1 MPDDPTV
8 AERAVVVQLLG
19 RAGPTQVA
27 ELYAAV
33 PGGLTPTGIDAAVL
47 SLVEAGVLGQGPDK
61 GLYASAA
68 LQRLDMLGLIAI

>member
-8 AERAVVVQLLG
+8 AERAVVVQLIG

-33 PGGLTPTGIDAAVL
+33 PGGLTPTDIDAAVL
-47 SLVEAGVLGQGPDK
+47 GLAKAGVLWQAPDK
-61 GLYASAA
+61 GLCASAA